1 MKFWLALIERLISL
15 VIYKGVIEKCLKSI
29 EEKLKSSNIYDNINV
44 TKEIQ
49 SRLQEIETKNINRR
63 L

>member
-1 MKFWLALIERLISL
+1 MDEK
-15 VIYKGVIEKCLKSI
+15 IEKCLKSI